1 VSEIA
6 KPWPVVLL
14 FVVSVIVWF
23 EWGHHSVKV
32 FIPPTWTDPEV
43 RLCDVAVRRFL
54 TSNDIAEVTRNAE
67 IIKWVN
73 CDIAKRAGA
82 YQ

>member
-1 VSEIA
+1 MSEIA

-14 FVVSVIVWF
+14 FVVSVIIWF
-23 EWGHHSVKV
+23 EWNHHWVQISLPAPSV
-32 FIPPTWTDPEV
+32 DPEV

-54 TSNDIAEVTRNAE
+54 TSDQIVEMTRNVE
-67 IIKWVN
+67 IINQLN
-73 CDIAKRAGA
+73 CDIAKRARD